1 MRPLHSVRELLLLL
15 AAAFL
20 LHAGA
25 TSAGVILTPEQLEA
39 QPHKPGVVR
48 FGFLKP
54 MKAYGDNNYQPG
66 EADIRRPLMEHLERT
81 MPDVTFQFVEYH
93 LPELYA
99 SARSQRIDFGLMSA
113 GHYVELRPYGAYAL
127 GTVFTNRFPDP
138 NRFAGALFVTTD
150 RHPEIRTIADMKGR
164 RAVLNSKA
172 NFINYQIPMAA
183 VADAGFDPD
192 DFFKSEIITHDQP
205 QLTVEKLLKG
215 EADVSAFRICEY
227 EALLEKWPELEGRLR
242 PVAPVHENTRA
253 CLRSTSLFPG
263 WTVAR
268 TSSLVEPAMTKRMVE
283 ALMSMPV
290 DPKSG
295 MGFSVATE
303 FDRVDRVFKT
313 LRIGPYA
320 YLREW
325 TLVGASRG
333 NRTHTD
339 AYLREW
345 TLERIWQKYSAVVVA
360 VVLLLL
366 GGFVHLRTVERQAQA
381 RARELNEAYV
391 RQREIE
397 TKAIETEER
406 LRAMSRLGVVS
417 QLSSIFAHEMGQP
430 LSAIRYRT
438 RAMQALLRLPELK
451 KSMMEDCLRTIE
463 EQSERA
469 AGILQKVR
477 AYAKGETSRL
487 APVRLDLLVE
497 ATIADLRQSGRIACP
512 VEVSTVRAVVTG
524 DELELGLAVLNILKN
539 AAEAVGIDTDP
550 GIAVAMRVS
559 ERSVVLEVRNRG
571 AVVDPAEFQK
581 HLTGAPSS
589 KTGGTGLGL
598 IIIHSIA
605 EAHGGS
611 FAIRPLPEGGAQVR
625 LELPLEAKRD
635 GIEGKKGDNS

>member
-1 MRPLHSVRELLLLL
+1 MRPLHFARELLLL

-20 LHAGA
+20 LHAGE
-25 TSAGVILTPEQLEA
+25 TFAGVILTPEQLEA

-99 SARSQRIDFGLMSA
+99 AARSQRIDFGLMSA

-127 GTVFTNRFPDP
+127 GTVFTSRFPDP

-205 QLTVEKLLKG
+205 QLTVEKLLNG
-215 EADVSAFRICEY
+215 DADVSAFRICEY

-242 PVAPVHENTRA
+242 PVAPAHENTRA

-325 TLVGASRG
+325 TL
-333 NRTHTD
+333 
-339 AYLREW
+339 
-345 TLERIWQKYSAVVVA
+345 ERIWQKYSAVVVT

-366 GGFVHLRTVERQAQA
+366 GGFVHLRIVERQA

-397 TKAIETEER
+397 SKAIETEER

-438 RAMQALLRLPELK
+438 
-451 KSMMEDCLRTIE
+451 
-463 EQSERA
+463 RA

-550 GIAVAMRVS
+550 GIAVAMQVS
-559 ERSVVLEVRNRG
+559 ERSAVLEVRNRG

-581 HLTGAPSS
+581 HITGAPSS

-611 FAIRPLPEGGAQVR
+611 FAIRPLPEGGAQAR

-635 GIEGKKGDNS
+635 GIEGKKGDAL

>member
-1 MRPLHSVRELLLLL
+1 MRPFRFARLAPALL
-15 AAAFL
+15 AAGAAVLFSCPAF
-20 LHAGA
+20 
-25 TSAGVILTPEQLEA
+25 AGVILTPEELEGA
-39 QPHKPGVVR
+39 PRTPGVLR

-54 MKAYGDNNYQPG
+54 MEAYGDNNYQPG
-66 EADIRRPLMEHLERT
+66 EADIRRPLMAHLEKT
-81 MPDVTFQFVEYH
+81 MPDVRFQFVEYE
-93 LPELYA
+93 LPALYA
-99 SARSQRIDFGLMSA
+99 AAKAQRIDFGLMSA
-113 GHYVELRPYGAYAL
+113 GHYVELRPFGAYAL

-192 DFFKSEIITHDQP
+192 GFFESEIVTRDRP
-205 QLTVEKLLKG
+205 QLTVETLLKD
-215 EADVSAFRICEY
+215 EADVSAFRICEF
-227 EALLEKWPELEGRLR
+227 EALVEKWPELAGRLR
-242 PVAPVHENTRA
+242 PVAAVKDAERA
-253 CLRSTSLFPG
+253 CLRSTALYPG

-268 TSSLVEPAMTKRMVE
+268 VSNRVEPAMTKRMVE

-290 DPKSG
+290 DPRSG

-303 FDRVDRVFKT
+303 FDRVDRVFQT

-325 TLVGASRG
+325 TLA
-333 NRTHTD
+333 
-339 AYLREW
+339 
-345 TLERIWQKYSAVVVA
+345 RIWEKYSALVVA
-360 VVLLLL
+360 VAVFLL

-381 RARELNEAYV
+381 RARELNDAYV

-438 RAMQALLRLPELK
+438 RAMQVLLRLPDLK
-451 KSMMEDCLRTIE
+451 RPMMEECLRTIE
-463 EQSERA
+463 AQSERA
-469 AGILQKVR
+469 AEILGKVR

-497 ATIADLRQSGRIACP
+497 ATVADLRQSGRIACP
-512 VEVSTVRAVVTG
+512 VEAETVRAVVTG
-524 DELELGLAVLNILKN
+524 DELELGLAVHNILKN

-550 GIAVAMRVS
+550 GIRIGMRTT
-559 ERSVVLEVRNRG
+559 EKDRMPGKSVVLEVQNRG

-581 HLTGAPSS
+581 HITGTSS
-589 KTGGTGLGL
+589 RKKEGTGLGL
-598 IIIHSIA
+598 VIIHSIA
-605 EAHGGS
+605 EAHGGR
-611 FAIRPLPEGGAQVR
+611 FAIRALPEGGALAR
-625 LELPLEAKRD
+625 LELPLEGAQAS
-635 GIEGKKGDNS
+635 GEGHEALP